1 MRTIRLVPAALVV
14 LLFAEHLAAQSFQ
27 GGLRGTVRDPQGVI
41 PGATVTLVN
50 QEAGVSR
57 DTTTNDAGEYSFP
70 GVPPGVYTIR
80 ASVAGHPGPVHLRV
94 PGTSGQLLNG
104 EHEFSDVFADQ
115 ACGSIPRAH
124 YPGRE
129 ISQPTW
135 NPPHGSGLD
144 LPCLDANAAERGSFP
159 LCTKNLAARPGKR
172 AVI

>member
-1 MRTIRLVPAALVV
+1 MRTIRLVLAALVV

-80 ASVAGHPGPVHLRV
+80 ASVAGFKTFERKDARIGWLITAYCSPSQ
-94 PGTSGQLLNG
+94 T
-104 EHEFSDVFADQ
+104 
-115 ACGSIPRAH
+115 PR
-124 YPGRE
+124 P
-129 ISQPTW
+129 
-135 NPPHGSGLD
+135 
-144 LPCLDANAAERGSFP
+144 FP
-159 LCTKNLAARPGKR
+159 APA
-172 AVI
+172 

>member
-1 MRTIRLVPAALVV
+1 MRTIRLVLAALVV

-80 ASVAGHPGPVHLRV
+80 ASVAGFKTFERKDARIGWLITAYCSPSQ
-94 PGTSGQLLNG
+94 T
-104 EHEFSDVFADQ
+104 
-115 ACGSIPRAH
+115 PR
-124 YPGRE
+124 
-129 ISQPTW
+129 
-135 NPPHGSGLD
+135 L
-144 LPCLDANAAERGSFP
+144 FP
-159 LCTKNLAARPGKR
+159 APA
-172 AVI
+172 